1 MTKNRIIIIGIITF
15 ICFFI
20 MIIKLSYMQ
29 LHNTKASIKNLNKL
43 SIKTVYGPSMPRGRI
58 YDRNYNVIVDNIAT
72 NMISYKKESG
82 MSNKDEIELAY
93 NLSKHIELEYSK
105 LTDRNLREF
114 WIVNNMNLANK
125 ITMSRIVLAIVI
137 MILLLFPF
145 EGLGLDLPTYLVN
158 GNIYI
163 EFKYIIAGVLFIIA
177 SLTDFVDGRVARKY
191 NMVTDFGKMVDA
203 ISDKMLTNSLLVI
216 LSANGMISPVIAV
229 IFIVRDIAVDT
240 IKMIVGNK
248 GKAVAAIGVAKLK
261 TATLMVGLTL
271 TLFYNLPFE
280 LIGIRVSDCLLII
293 SAILSLVSG
302 FIEFFI
308 RAILAF
314 IVP

>member
-1 MTKNRIIIIGIITF
+1 
-15 ICFFI
+15 
-20 MIIKLSYMQ
+20 
-29 LHNTKASIKNLNKL
+29 
-43 SIKTVYGPSMPRGRI
+43 
-58 YDRNYNVIVDNIAT
+58 
-72 NMISYKKESG
+72 
-82 MSNKDEIELAY
+82 
-93 NLSKHIELEYSK
+93 
-105 LTDRNLREF
+105 
-114 WIVNNMNLANK
+114 MNLANK
-125 ITMSRIVLAIVI
+125 ITISRIVISIVI

-145 EGLGLDLPTYLVN
+145 EGLGLELPTYLVN

-163 EFKYIIAGVLFIIA
+163 ELKYIIAGVLFIIG
-177 SLTDFVDGRVARKY
+177 SLTDFFDGRIARKY

-248 GKAVAAIGVAKLK
+248 SKAVAAIGIAKLK
-261 TATLMVGLTL
+261 TVTLMVGLTL

-280 LIGIRVSDCLLII
+280 LIGVRVSDCLLII

-302 FIEFFI
+302 FKYYMMARQYIE
-308 RAILAF
+308 
-314 IVP
+314 VK